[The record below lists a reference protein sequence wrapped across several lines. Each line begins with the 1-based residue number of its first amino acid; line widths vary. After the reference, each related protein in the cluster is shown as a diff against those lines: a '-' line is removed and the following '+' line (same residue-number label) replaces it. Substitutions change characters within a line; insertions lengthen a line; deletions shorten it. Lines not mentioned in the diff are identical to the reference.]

1 MQVHFGVDMLE
12 PEWSGAVLC
21 IGTFDGVH
29 LGHQA
34 VIRRAVEVAASE
46 GLPAVLLT
54 FDRHPAHVLAPER
67 CPKAVASLDENLTQF
82 SRIGVQVALVLAFT
96 RELSQTTADEFFQR
110 VMVDHVRAKKI
121 VVGHDFAFG
130 KGRQGTPEWLAE
142 RIETEVVPPFMLEGS
157 RVSSSAVRSE
167 VAEGRVEHAG
177 VLLGRP
183 FAIAGVVVS
192 GQRLGRELGYPTINL
207 ARSFDQVM
215 PADGV
220 YVGECETPHGTYR
233 AAVSIGMRP
242 AVSGTHR
249 TIEAYLLD
257 YPGNDL
263 YGKGVVLSL
272 LRRLR
277 EERNFDSLDAL
288 KAQIA
293 LDVAEAALVNK

>member
-34 VIRRAVEVAASE
+34 VIRRAVEVGASE
-46 GLPAVLLT
+46 GLPVVLLT

-96 RELSQTTADEFFQR
+96 RELSQTSADEFFQL

-130 KGRQGTPEWLAE
+130 KDRQGTPEWLAE
-142 RIETEVVPPFMLEGS
+142 RIDTEVVPPFMLEGS

-167 VAEGRVEHAG
+167 VAQGRVEHAG

-207 ARSFDQVM
+207 ARSFDQVT

-220 YVGECETPHGTYR
+220 YSGFCQTPHGTYR

-242 AVSGTHR
+242 AVAGTHR
-249 TIEAYLLD
+249 TIEAYLID

-263 YGKGVVLSL
+263 YGKGVSLSL
-272 LRRLR
+272 EKRLR
-277 EERNFDSLDAL
+277 EERDFDSLEAL
-288 KAQIA
+288 KEQIA
-293 LDVAEAALVNK
+293 KDVAQASLS

>member
-54 FDRHPAHVLAPER
+54 FDRHPAHVLAPDR

-130 KGRQGTPEWLAE
+130 KGRKGTPEWLAE
-142 RIETEVVPPFMLEGS
+142 RIETEVVPPFMLEGN

-207 ARSFDQVM
+207 ARSFDQVT

-277 EERNFDSLDAL
+277 EERNFDSLEAL